1 MIVDRIKIWMTQAP
15 EYKLFSGFAVLVL
28 LSLYGAAATGYF
40 VLAGLPVLFLFA
52 WVCLL
57 DFSKIYYLLL
67 FFLPLSTEVY
77 LPGGLGTD
85 LPTEP
90 IIVALMLIFGA
101 FALQRNSGAAIEKH
115 FFTHPIALLLLVH
128 VGWIYATTITSEL
141 FLVSLKFSLAK
152 TWYVAVFFFLSGYL
166 IHTERDYKT
175 LFWVVFIPLMFTVL
189 VTQVRHAAYG
199 FSFRDIHK
207 VLHPFQ
213 RNHVNYAAMLALFF
227 PFLFLAIGWYRRY
240 SRIWWTL
247 VVSVVVMLVAIYF
260 AYTRAAYVALLFA
273 AGAYVA
279 IRLRLVRYVLAAGLL
294 SMILIVGS
302 MVYNNRYL
310 EYAPNYDRTITH
322 YKFDNLIEATY
333 KMEDISTM
341 ERVYRW
347 VAGAHM
353 SAKNPV
359 LGFGPGNFVNFY
371 KPYAVTS
378 FQTYVSNNKENSGI
392 HSYFLMTLVEQGW
405 PGLLLFMALL
415 FYTLIKGENIY
426 HETRDPDRRRLLLMA
441 LLCLVVIDAFLLIN
455 DMIET
460 DKVGSFFFICLA
472 MLINLDLANRRE
484 RIVGTQHDEPQKPL
498 PTESDC
504 KLIQND
510 TTGKSG

>member
-1 MIVDRIKIWMTQAP
+1 MIVERIKIWITQAP
-15 EYKLFSGFAVLVL
+15 EYKLFSGFAAIVL
-28 LSLYGAAATGYF
+28 LSLFSAAASGFYA
-40 VLAGLPVLFLFA
+40 LAGLPVLLLFG

-67 FFLPLSTEVY
+67 FCLPLSTEVY

-101 FALQRNSGAAIEKH
+101 FALQRSGETAIGRR
-115 FFTHPIALLLLVH
+115 FFMHPLTLLLLVH
-128 VGWIYATTITSEL
+128 VCWIYATTITSDL

-152 TWYVAVFFFLSGYL
+152 TWYVAVFFFLTGYM
-166 IHTERDYKT
+166 IRTERDYKT
-175 LFWVVFIPLMFTVL
+175 LFWVIFIPLMFTVL
-189 VTQVRHAAYG
+189 VTLVRHSAYG

-227 PFLFLAIGWYRRY
+227 PFLFLAIGWYQRY
-240 SRIWWTL
+240 SRLWWTL
-247 VVSVVVMLVAIYF
+247 SLSIVVMLVAIYF
-260 AYTRAAYVALLFA
+260 SYTRAAYISLVFA

-279 IRLRLVRYVLAAGLL
+279 VRLRMVRYVLAAGALGMAIFIGL
-294 SMILIVGS
+294 

-310 EYAPNYDRTITH
+310 DYAPNYDRTITH
-322 YKFDNLIEATY
+322 YNFDNLLEATY

-341 ERVYRW
+341 ERLYRW
-347 VAGAHM
+347 VAGSHM
-353 SAKNPV
+353 SVTHPV
-359 LGFGPGNFVNFY
+359 MGFGPGNFVNFY
-371 KPYAVTS
+371 KPFAVTS
-378 FQTYVSNNKENSGI
+378 FQTYVSNNKEQSGI

-405 PGLLLFMALL
+405 PGLLLFLALL
-415 FYTLIKGENIY
+415 FFTLIKGERIY
-426 HETRDPDRRRLLLMA
+426 HQTSDPARRRLVLMA

-460 DKVGSFFFICLA
+460 DKVGSFFFICMA

-484 RIVGTQHDEPQKPL
+484 KAGETVG
-498 PTESDC
+498 S
-504 KLIQND
+504 
-510 TTGKSG
+510 